1 MSCNENWI
9 CFFPR
14 NRITNAFH
22 TFLTWAF
29 GQKISINI
37 WNVKNPWC
45 THLIE
50 FFQIKESSNT
60 SLVLSNLR
68 LHSALDLTK
77 FYKKCNLVCIMMHR
91 QNVTRQNVPGDKMSR
106 GTKCPRDKTSQGQ
119 NIPRDKM
126 SQGTKH
132 PKVTNEAQYL
142 TWCGQSPNPIW
153 SG

>member
-9 CFFPR
+9 CFFLR

-77 FYKKCNLVCIMMHR
+77 FYKKMQLSLYNDAQTKCPKTKR
-91 QNVTRQNVPGDKMSR
+91 SRGQNVPWDKMSQGQNVPG
-106 GTKCPRDKTSQGQ
+106 TKHPKGQNVPRDKTSQG
-119 NIPRDKM
+119 DKWGPVSNM
-126 SQGTKH
+126 
-132 PKVTNEAQYL
+132 V
-142 TWCGQSPNPIW
+142 WPIT
-153 SG
+153 